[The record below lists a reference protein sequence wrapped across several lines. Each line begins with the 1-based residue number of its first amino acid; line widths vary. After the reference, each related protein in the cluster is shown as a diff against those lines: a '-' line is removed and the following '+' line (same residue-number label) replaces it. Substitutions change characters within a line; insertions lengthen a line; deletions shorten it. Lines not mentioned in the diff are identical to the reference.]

1 MNIVELLF
9 VIALAGGFLIPTA
22 IFKQW
27 RLFWTFMVFFII
39 FGFMEWLSVAQ
50 TGKTISQHFWAFD
63 TINPAGGW
71 IIVGGMAVGWVA
83 LLLHFKLRK
92 KK

>member
-1 MNIVELLF
+1 MSLGELLF

-22 IFKQW
+22 WFKQW
-27 RLFWTFMVFFII
+27 RLFFVFLVFFAI

-50 TGKTISQHFWAFD
+50 TGQTISQHFWDFNNA
-63 TINPAGGW
+63 NPVGGW
-71 IIVGGMAVGWVA
+71 VVVGGMAVGWVA
-83 LLLHFKLRK
+83 LLIHFKWK